1 MLYCQASHTRVRFES
16 LIGKLDKQGNVKEI
30 APESICQGDTALVEM
45 KINKQ
50 ICIEA
55 FSDYA
60 PFGRIVISD
69 RSNVSEDTGYAGT
82 LIIGQVK
89 KVYK

>member
-1 MLYCQASHTRVRFES
+1 
-16 LIGKLDKQGNVKEI
+16 
-30 APESICQGDTALVEM
+30 M

-89 KVYK
+89 KVYKSP